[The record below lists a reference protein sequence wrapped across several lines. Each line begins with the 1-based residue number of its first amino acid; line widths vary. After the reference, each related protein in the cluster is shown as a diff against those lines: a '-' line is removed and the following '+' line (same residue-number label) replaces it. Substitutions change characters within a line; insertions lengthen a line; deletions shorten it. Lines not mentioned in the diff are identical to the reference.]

1 MRVKRYIVDTMPEAM
16 QHIRTDLGADAVIL
30 STKETKVGG
39 FLGMFTRKKIEV
51 IAAVEQAEKSKGSAP
66 MKSKVTP
73 AIPSGA
79 VPKAYQRT
87 AEISKPGSQASMN
100 SVNNTDSASGV
111 QQEDDYSRFAE
122 ILSQVAASEEAVNR
136 DKDEVGHGQQPA
148 APAQAAMRS
157 DQAET
162 AASVGSVKSDKSS
175 RGGQEE
181 PLSSRLGISESEQ
194 RVLEELKEMKEWIAR
209 LSRQNLEAQQLPEP
223 LHFIRD
229 QLLKQDLSAKLTEE
243 WLTAA
248 EEAWQASQMQMSEAE
263 LQNVIY
269 KQAEAFLEGRIGGGV
284 QPETRIVYI
293 AGPTGVGKTTTI
305 AKIAAEQL
313 FRNQRKVGFITS
325 DTYRISAVE
334 QLRTYASILNVPMEV
349 VQSPGDMQRALQKL
363 QDCDLVLMDTA
374 GRNYR
379 NELLVSELQS
389 LFSHSDQSET
399 YLVLS
404 LTSKSSDMIEIA
416 DHFSKYELDKVIF
429 TKMDETGSYGSLFNL
444 IDAHNLRLSYM
455 TNGQNVPDDLL
466 MADSERLCHLLLG
479 EIRT

>member
-66 MKSKVTP
+66 MKSKVLP
-73 AIPSGA
+73 AVPSGA

-87 AEISKPGSQASMN
+87 AEISKPGTQTSTNSAS
-100 SVNNTDSASGV
+100 NTDTASGV
-111 QQEDDYSRFAE
+111 QHEDDYSRFAE
-122 ILSQVAASEEAVNR
+122 ILSQVAASEEEVNR
-136 DKDEVGHGQQPA
+136 QKNEVGHVQQPA
-148 APAQAAMRS
+148 AAAQAAMRN
-157 DQAET
+157 DQTET
-162 AASVGSVKSDKSS
+162 AASVESVQSVQSS

-181 PLSSRLGISESEQ
+181 SLSSRLGISESEQ

-209 LSRQNLEAQQLPEP
+209 LSRQNLEAQHLPEP

-248 EEAWQASQMQMSEAE
+248 EEAWKANHMQMSEAE

>member
-16 QHIRTDLGADAVIL
+16 QHIRTDLGKDAVIL

-51 IAAVEQAEKSKGSAP
+51 IAAVEQAEKAKGSASARP
-66 MKSKVTP
+66 NI
-73 AIPSGA
+73 IPPVPSSA

-87 AEISKPGSQASMN
+87 AEQAKPAAPSSKPQVSN
-100 SVNNTDSASGV
+100 PDNISGA
-111 QQEDDYSRFAE
+111 QQDDDYNRFAS
-122 ILSQVAASEEAVNR
+122 ILSQVAASEQMANN
-136 DKDEVGHGQQPA
+136 
-148 APAQAAMRS
+148 QAL
-157 DQAET
+157 QT
-162 AASVGSVKSDKSS
+162 AATSALERSTDLSESAASS
-175 RGGQEE
+175 ASIQSSGDRQGE
-181 PLSSRLGISESEQ
+181 PLTSRLGISESESK
-194 RVLEELKEMKEWIAR
+194 VLEELKEMKEWIAR
-209 LSRQNLEAQQLPEP
+209 LSRQNLQAIPLPEP
-223 LHFIRD
+223 LQHIRD
-229 QLLKQDLSAKLTEE
+229 QLLNQDLSAKLTEE
-243 WLTAA
+243 WITTA
-248 EEAWQASQMQMSEAE
+248 EEAWTSSEMQMSEAE
-263 LQNVIY
+263 LLNVINQ
-269 KQAEAFLEGRIGGGV
+269 QAEKFLAERIGDGV
-284 QPETRIVYI
+284 QPETRIVYV

-363 QDCDLVLMDTA
+363 QDCDLILMDTA

-416 DHFSKYELDKVIF
+416 DHFNKYALDKVIF

-444 IDAHNLRLSYM
+444 LDAHNLRLSYM

-466 MADSERLCHLLLG
+466 LADAERLSHLLLG
-479 EIRT
+479 AIRT

>member
-66 MKSKVTP
+66 IKSKVTP
-73 AIPSGA
+73 SVPSGA

-87 AEISKPGSQASMN
+87 AEISKPGSQTSTS
-100 SVNNTDSASGV
+100 SVNNTDTASGV
-111 QQEDDYSRFAE
+111 QHEDDYSRFAE
-122 ILSQVAASEEAVNR
+122 ILSQVAASEETVDR
-136 DKDEVGHGQQPA
+136 QKDELDHAQQPA
-148 APAQAAMRS
+148 AAAKAAMRS
-157 DQAET
+157 DQTET
-162 AASVGSVKSDKSS
+162 AVSVESVKSS
-175 RGGQEE
+175 RGRQEE

-209 LSRQNLEAQQLPEP
+209 LSRQNLEAQHLPEP
-223 LHFIRD
+223 LQSIRD

-248 EEAWQASQMQMSEAE
+248 EEAWKANHMQMSEAE

-313 FRNQRKVGFITS
+313 FRNQRKVGLITS

>member
-16 QHIRTDLGADAVIL
+16 QHIRADLGADAVIL

-66 MKSKVTP
+66 VKSKVTP
-73 AIPSGA
+73 AVPSGS

-87 AEISKPGSQASMN
+87 AEMSKPGSQASTI
-100 SVNNTDSASGV
+100 SVNNTDSASGI
-111 QQEDDYSRFAE
+111 QQEADYSRFAE
-122 ILSQVAASEEAVNR
+122 MLSQVAASEEAVNR
-136 DKDEVGHGQQPA
+136 HKDEAGHVQQSA
-148 APAQAAMRS
+148 AAQAAMQS

-162 AASVGSVKSDKSS
+162 AASVEPMKSVMSS
-175 RGGQEE
+175 RGGQQE

-248 EEAWQASQMQMSEAE
+248 EEAWQASHMQMSEAE
-263 LQNVIY
+263 LQNVIH

-479 EIRT
+479 EVRT

>member
-16 QHIRTDLGADAVIL
+16 QHIRTDLGTDAVIL

-51 IAAVEQAEKSKGSAP
+51 IAAVEQAEKAKSSASARP
-66 MKSKVTP
+66 NIIPSV
-73 AIPSGA
+73 PSGA

-87 AEISKPGSQASMN
+87 ADQAKPAAPSSKPQASN
-100 SVNNTDSASGV
+100 PDNISGA
-111 QQEDDYSRFAE
+111 QQDEDYKRFAS
-122 ILSQVAASEEAVNR
+122 ILSQVAASEQNASN
-136 DKDEVGHGQQPA
+136 
-148 APAQAAMRS
+148 QAL
-157 DQAET
+157 QT
-162 AASVGSVKSDKSS
+162 AATTALEQNTDLPESAASSVPMKSS
-175 RGGQEE
+175 GERHGE
-181 PLSSRLGISESEQ
+181 PLTTRLGISESESK
-194 RVLEELKEMKEWIAR
+194 VLEELKEMKEWIAR
-209 LSRQNLEAQQLPEP
+209 LSRQNLQAIPLPEP
-223 LHFIRD
+223 LQPIRD
-229 QLLKQDLSAKLTEE
+229 HLLKQDLSAKLTEE
-243 WLTAA
+243 WITIA
-248 EEAWQASQMQMSEAE
+248 EEAWTSSQMQMSEAE
-263 LQNVIY
+263 LLHVIY
-269 KQAEAFLEGRIGGGV
+269 QQAEKFLADRIGDGV
-284 QPETRIVYI
+284 QPETRIVYV

-363 QDCDLVLMDTA
+363 QDCDLILMDTA

-416 DHFSKYELDKVIF
+416 DHFNKYALDKVIF
-429 TKMDETGSYGSLFNL
+429 TKMDETGSYGALFNL
-444 IDAHNLRLSYM
+444 LDAHNLRLSYM

-466 MADSERLCHLLLG
+466 LADAERLSQLLLG
-479 EIRT
+479 AIRS

>member
-66 MKSKVTP
+66 AEYKMKHSLPT
-73 AIPSGA
+73 AA

-87 AEISKPGSQASMN
+87 AEISRSGSQTESLQ
-100 SVNNTDSASGV
+100 VNNTTVDSVVS
-111 QQEDDYSRFAE
+111 QQTDSNRFAE
-122 ILSQVAASEEAVNR
+122 LLSQAAASQEIAAQPKSE
-136 DKDEVGHGQQPA
+136 DSLGQQLTA
-148 APAQAAMRS
+148 APV
-157 DQAET
+157 
-162 AASVGSVKSDKSS
+162 SVRNEDTVIIADSVQSTDSS
-175 RGGQEE
+175 RPEQKES
-181 PLSSRLGISESEQ
+181 LSSRLGISESEQ

-209 LSRQNLEAQQLPEP
+209 LSRQNLEAQHLPEP
-223 LHFIRD
+223 LHSLRD
-229 QLLKQDLSAKLTEE
+229 LLLKQDLSAKLTEE
-243 WLTAA
+243 WLMAA
-248 EEAWQASQMQMSEAE
+248 EEAWTANHMQLSDAE
-263 LQNVIY
+263 LQDVIY
-269 KQAEAFLEGRIGGGV
+269 KQAAAFIEGRIGGGV

-313 FRNQRKVGFITS
+313 FRHQRKVGFITS

-363 QDCDLVLMDTA
+363 QDCDLILMDTA

-416 DHFSKYELDKVIF
+416 DHFNKYALDKVIF
-429 TKMDETGSYGSLFNL
+429 TKMDETGSYGSMFNL
-444 IDAHNLRLSYM
+444 IDAHDLRLSYM

-466 MADSERLCHLLLG
+466 MADSERLCNLLLG

>member
-39 FLGMFTRKKIEV
+39 FLGMFARKKIEV
-51 IAAVEQAEKSKGSAP
+51 IAAVEQAEKPKGSAP
-66 MKSKVTP
+66 VKPKVTP
-73 AIPSGA
+73 SVPSGA

-87 AEISKPGSQASMN
+87 AEISKQGPKASPLP
-100 SVNNTDSASGV
+100 VNNADNAADA
-111 QQEDDYSRFAE
+111 QQDADYNRFAE
-122 ILSQVAASEEAVNR
+122 ILSQVAASEEVVDR
-136 DKDEVGHGQQPA
+136 QKDEVNQTQKYAEA
-148 APAQAAMRS
+148 APAAVRGDLTEA
-157 DQAET
+157 
-162 AASVGSVKSDKSS
+162 AASVEAKKPS

-181 PLSSRLGISESEQ
+181 SLSSRLGISESEQ

-209 LSRQNLEAQQLPEP
+209 LSRQNLEAQHLPEP
-223 LHFIRD
+223 LRVIRD
-229 QLLKQDLSAKLTEE
+229 QLLKQDLSAKLAEE
-243 WLTAA
+243 WLAAA
-248 EEAWQASQMQMSEAE
+248 EDAWKASQMQMSETE
-263 LQNVIY
+263 LLNVIY
-269 KQAEAFLEGRIGGGV
+269 KQAEAFLEGRIGDGV
-284 QPETRIVYI
+284 QPGTRIVYV

-363 QDCDLVLMDTA
+363 QDCDLILMDTA

-429 TKMDETGSYGSLFNL
+429 TKMDETGSYGALFNL

-466 MADSERLCHLLLG
+466 MADPERLCHLLLG

>member
-51 IAAVEQAEKSKGSAP
+51 IAAVEQAEKPKGSAP
-66 MKSKVTP
+66 VKPKVTP
-73 AIPSGA
+73 SVPSGA

-87 AEISKPGSQASMN
+87 AEISKQGPKTSPLP
-100 SVNNTDSASGV
+100 VNNADAR
-111 QQEDDYSRFAE
+111 QEADYSRFAE
-122 ILSQVAASEEAVNR
+122 LLSQVAASEEVVDR
-136 DKDEVGHGQQPA
+136 QKDGVSQTQQPA
-148 APAQAAMRS
+148 EADPAAERS
-157 DQAET
+157 DSTEA
-162 AASVGSVKSDKSS
+162 AASLEAKKPS

-181 PLSSRLGISESEQ
+181 SLSSRLGISESEQ

-209 LSRQNLEAQQLPEP
+209 LSRQNLEAQHLPEP
-223 LHFIRD
+223 LHVIRD
-229 QLLKQDLSAKLTEE
+229 QLLKQDLSAKLAEE
-243 WLTAA
+243 WLAAA
-248 EEAWQASQMQMSEAE
+248 EDAWKASQMQMSGTE
-263 LQNVIY
+263 LLNVIY
-269 KQAEAFLEGRIGGGV
+269 KQAEAFLEGRIGDGV
-284 QPETRIVYI
+284 QPGTRIVYV

-389 LFSHSDQSET
+389 LFSHSDKSET

-429 TKMDETGSYGSLFNL
+429 TKMDETGSYGALFNL

-466 MADSERLCHLLLG
+466 MADPERLCRLLLG
-479 EIRT
+479 ESRT